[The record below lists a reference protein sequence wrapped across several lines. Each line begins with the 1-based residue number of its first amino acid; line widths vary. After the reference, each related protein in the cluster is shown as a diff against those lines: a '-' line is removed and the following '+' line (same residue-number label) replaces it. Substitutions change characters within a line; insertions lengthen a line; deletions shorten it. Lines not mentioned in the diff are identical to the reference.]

1 MILAA
6 SPPGVLSLTGGLPN
20 PTTFPT
26 GVLDEIAARLIR
38 DEPRLAL
45 QYTPSEGL
53 PSVRE
58 YLAERQ
64 ELLHGRRPPV
74 DELIVTSGGME
85 AITLLCQTML
95 DPGDTVA
102 AEAPTYLGALMAF
115 ARYDA
120 EVEGVPMDE
129 DGLCVHV
136 LEERLAAGLRPKFV
150 YVIPE
155 FQNPTGRTL
164 PLERRRALLE
174 LCRRHGVLVFEDVAY
189 RELTFDGASLPS
201 LWSLAPDVVVQAGT
215 FSKIFCPGIRLGWAV
230 GPREVVARMA
240 EAKQTTDQCSGGL
253 GQRLMEEYGRAGHFE
268 RRIPAARALYGS
280 HWKALERAFRRHLP
294 PGCTWTVPRGGFL
307 TWLALPEHVDTSA
320 MSSAA
325 TAAGVAYV
333 PGVAFYVG
341 DDRRHEMRLSFSNLS
356 EPDFDV
362 AIERLGGVIRQ
373 AAS

>member
-1 MILAA
+1 M
-6 SPPGVLSLTGGLPN
+6 LSLTGGLPN

-58 YLAERQ
+58 YLVERQ

-95 DPGDTVA
+95 DPADTVA

-129 DGLCVHV
+129 DGLCVDV

-164 PLERRRALLE
+164 PPS
-174 LCRRHGVLVFEDVAY
+174 
-189 RELTFDGASLPS
+189 GAASS
-201 LWSLAPDVVVQAGT
+201 W
-215 FSKIFCPGIRLGWAV
+215 
-230 GPREVVARMA
+230 
-240 EAKQTTDQCSGGL
+240 
-253 GQRLMEEYGRAGHFE
+253 
-268 RRIPAARALYGS
+268 
-280 HWKALERAFRRHLP
+280 
-294 PGCTWTVPRGGFL
+294 
-307 TWLALPEHVDTSA
+307 
-320 MSSAA
+320 SSAA
-325 TAAGVAYV
+325 ATACSSSRTS
-333 PGVAFYVG
+333 PT
-341 DDRRHEMRLSFSNLS
+341 
-356 EPDFDV
+356 
-362 AIERLGGVIRQ
+362 
-373 AAS
+373 AS

>member
-1 MILAA
+1 M
-6 SPPGVLSLTGGLPN
+6 
-20 PTTFPT
+20 
-26 GVLDEIAARLIR
+26 LDEIAARLIR

-58 YLAERQ
+58 YLVERQ

-85 AITLLCQTML
+85 AITLLRQTML
-95 DPGDTVA
+95 DPADTVA

-120 EVEGVPMDE
+120 EVEGMPMDE
-129 DGLCVHV
+129 DGLCVDV

-164 PLERRRALLE
+164 PPSGAARLGALPLARRAGLRGRRLPRADLRRRLA
-174 LCRRHGVLVFEDVAY
+174 V
-189 RELTFDGASLPS
+189 S

-215 FSKIFCPGIRLGWAV
+215 FSKIFAQASGWARW
-230 GPREVVARMA
+230 GPREVGP
-240 EAKQTTDQCSGGL
+240 DGGGQADHRPVL
-253 GQRLMEEYGRAGHFE
+253 GRPGPAADGGAWPGRALRPPHP
-268 RRIPAARALYGS
+268 RRPRPLRLALEGTRAGVPAPPAAGVHVDA
-280 HWKALERAFRRHLP
+280 
-294 PGCTWTVPRGGFL
+294 PRGGFL

-320 MSSAA
+320 MSRPPPPRASPTCPGRPSTSGTTADTRCGCPSA
-325 TAAGVAYV
+325 TCRSPTSTWRSSGWAA
-333 PGVAFYVG
+333 
-341 DDRRHEMRLSFSNLS
+341 
-356 EPDFDV
+356 
-362 AIERLGGVIRQ
+362 
-373 AAS
+373 